1 MTVSKKKNIVSISE
15 EQIKEMI
22 KESIISNLGDKIKN
36 SLEDYY
42 NGYETK
48 EGNPQSV
55 EDVFEGD
62 GWTVKATSKGK
73 TPNSVMYAVVRKK
86 GQFGAFNGIEPEGM
100 VEELNTFLNG
110 KGTAKYIGKHPK
122 YPYMEVFKV
131 QY

>member
-1 MTVSKKKNIVSISE
+1 MTTTSKKNTVSISDK
-15 EQIKEMI
+15 QLKEMI

-62 GWTVKATSKGK
+62 GWTVKASSKEK
-73 TPNSVMYAVVRKK
+73 PL
-86 GQFGAFNGIEPEGM
+86 I
-100 VEELNTFLNG
+100 L
-110 KGTAKYIGKHPK
+110 
-122 YPYMEVFKV
+122 
-131 QY
+131 

>member
-22 KESIISNLGDKIKN
+22 KESIISNLGDKLKN

-42 NGYETK
+42 NGYKTR

-100 VEELNTFLNG
+100 VEELNTFLNE